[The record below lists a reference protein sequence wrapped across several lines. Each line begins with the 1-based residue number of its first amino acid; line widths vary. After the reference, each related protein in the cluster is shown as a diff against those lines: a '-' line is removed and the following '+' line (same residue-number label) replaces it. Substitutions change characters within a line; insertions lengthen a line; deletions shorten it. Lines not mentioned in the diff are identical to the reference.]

1 MEHIKEV
8 QEAGPDSGNSSRGR
22 DIGKDAGEAKEIE
35 STLGI
40 DHNGRISQRKLFVY
54 GLLGVLLV
62 AVVYWLWGGRLTSD
76 QPHYQ
81 TDTVTRGD
89 LTLAVSATGALQAV
103 NTVEVGSEISG
114 LIKSVFVDY
123 NDRVAA
129 GQLLARLDTD
139 RLEAEVAQA
148 RAALRA
154 SEASL
159 TQAEASLEEQ
169 QKKTERA
176 EQLAGQN
183 LISPQELE
191 SARAARSRAEATA
204 ASARAQIVV
213 NRASL
218 QMAETT
224 LDKASIRSPINGVV
238 LVRNIRPGQA
248 VAASFQTP
256 VLFTLAEDLT
266 RMELE
271 VDVDEADISRIKAG
285 QLASFTVDAYPD
297 TSFPATISKV
307 YYAPQ
312 NVAGVVTYQAILSV
326 ENNGMLLRP
335 GMTATTDIITDE
347 VHDALLVPNT
357 ALRFTPPG
365 IGREK
370 QDKPVVWILKGQEP
384 VAVALRTGMT
394 DNRKT
399 QVLSGGLDPG
409 QEVLTNILQEH

>member
-8 QEAGPDSGNSSRGR
+8 QEAGPDPGNPSRDR
-22 DIGKDAGEAKEIE
+22 NSRKDAGEAKEIE
-35 STLGI
+35 RTLGI
-40 DHNGRISQRKLFVY
+40 DPNGRISQRKLFFY
-54 GLLGVLLV
+54 GLLGILLV
-62 AVVYWLWGGRLTSD
+62 AIVYWIWGGRLTSD

-159 TQAEASLEEQ
+159 AQAEASLDEQ

-176 EQLAGQN
+176 EQLAGQH

-271 VDVDEADISRIKAG
+271 VDVDEADISRVKAG

-326 ENNGMLLRP
+326 ENKGMLLRP

-347 VHDALLVPNT
+347 VQDALLVPNT

-365 IGREK
+365 IDREK
-370 QDKPVVWILKGQEP
+370 QAKSVVWILRGGKP
-384 VAVALRTGMT
+384 FAVPLRTGMT

-399 QVLSGGLDPG
+399 QVLSGGLEPG
-409 QEVLTNILQEH
+409 QEVLTNILREH